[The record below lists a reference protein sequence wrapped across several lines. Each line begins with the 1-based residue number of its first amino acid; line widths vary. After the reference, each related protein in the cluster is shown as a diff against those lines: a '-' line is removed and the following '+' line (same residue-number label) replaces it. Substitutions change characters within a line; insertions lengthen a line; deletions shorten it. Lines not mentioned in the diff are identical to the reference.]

1 MKLRLVL
8 FILAAAGAHS
18 QDRGT
23 IRGTVTD
30 PTGAAV
36 PGRTSR
42 FAMLTPAS
50 RSPLSTGADGLY
62 AFPIC
67 RSAITP

>member
-8 FILAAAGAHS
+8 LLLSAALAYT

-30 PTGAAV
+30 PTSSVRLEV
-36 PGRTSR
+36 P
-42 FAMLTPAS
+42 
-50 RSPLSTGADGLY
+50 
-62 AFPIC
+62 
-67 RSAITP
+67 